1 MCFFFFFSIWG
12 RVALQYIILYMC
24 CDFCCLLS
32 KIFAFIAL
40 NVTVILGQ
48 CFSDEID
55 RKSQQAGAFYTS
67 QRERRTLLSQTAST
81 CRAYD
86 SCFFSTDGALQV
98 HLTAL
103 KPFLKL
109 PYGLTWVTVFEKNV
123 SMLILLKHCRRET
136 VYSDGGIL
144 REETMV
150 ASSRRISCVH
160 TCIFKI
166 DHQ

>member
-1 MCFFFFFSIWG
+1 MILVFF
-12 RVALQYIILYMC
+12 
-24 CDFCCLLS
+24 
-32 KIFAFIAL
+32 
-40 NVTVILGQ
+40 
-48 CFSDEID
+48 
-55 RKSQQAGAFYTS
+55 
-67 QRERRTLLSQTAST
+67 
-81 CRAYD
+81 
-86 SCFFSTDGALQV
+86 TDGALQV

-103 KPFLKL
+103 KTFLKL